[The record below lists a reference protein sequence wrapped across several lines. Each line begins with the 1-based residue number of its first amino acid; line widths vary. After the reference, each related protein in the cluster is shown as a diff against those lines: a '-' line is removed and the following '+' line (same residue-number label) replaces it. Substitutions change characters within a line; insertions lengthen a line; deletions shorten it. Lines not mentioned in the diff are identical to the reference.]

1 MSAKSDNTFFKQ
13 WGVLG
18 LALML
23 LCGAVI
29 HNLYNGYRDTE
40 TIEQQRLGT
49 QARIVS
55 ENIADEMKIT
65 DRVLRA
71 IRAELGFIPAQ
82 RWNTVVDAGRLKQ
95 LEDVIPG
102 VRTFL
107 GVDRNGQVRFSS
119 RRELV
124 GTNVAYREYFKKA
137 QDNATDDILFVSPPF
152 KTVLGIWGIP
162 LIRTLTGSDGKFNGI
177 VVATLDPA
185 NFTTLLSTVNYSRD
199 MITAIIHGDGLLFSM
214 APEWKELSGKNL
226 SLPGTLFSDH
236 MASGKLENLFSGLF
250 HATGDQRMLA
260 FRTVRVEGLN
270 TDRPIIVAA
279 ARKQSDIFSGWRAH
293 LRNQLLV
300 LVSICLLSSFALIR
314 YQQIKRIQQQQAA
327 AANAKLRKLTHGIE
341 NSASAV
347 LITDLE
353 GTIEYV
359 NRKFCQLTGYS
370 AEEAIG
376 GNPRI
381 LKSDATPREVFDN
394 LWRTILSGSEWRGEL
409 LNRRKNGEL
418 YWSITSIS
426 PLRDELGHVTHFI
439 ANVEDIN
446 DRKNAEATIEHLAYY
461 DPLTDL
467 PNRRM
472 LQDRLEMALR
482 RSRRQSNGMALLY
495 LDLDGFKHVND
506 NLGHPAGD
514 RLLKEMATRFT
525 SLLRDDDLV
534 CRLGGDEFAVILH
547 DLHNDED
554 AVVVAH
560 KLLEEAA
567 LPLSLENSEV
577 VVTASIGI
585 ALFPKDGDDVRT
597 LEKNADIALYHAKGE
612 GKNTFS
618 FFDEELNSASRNRI
632 ELEQRLRRVLERNEL
647 LVLYQPKVDL
657 NSGKVVGV
665 EALVRW
671 NSPDFGMVSPLRF
684 IPLAEETRMII
695 PIGEWV
701 LETACRQQV
710 LWQEQGLPLSMAVNL
725 SSVQF
730 KSVTLI
736 ERITAILDKTGMQSG
751 MLELELTESTLV
763 GKPDE
768 ATWVLE
774 QIRSLGCGIAIDD
787 FGTGYSSL
795 SYLKK
800 FPVTILKIDRTFVRD
815 LARNSGDRAIAQSVV
830 ALANNLD
837 MLTVAEG
844 VEQLDQLAI
853 LRELG
858 CTFVQGFLYSRP
870 VPAEELPQVVR
881 SINEGLAPS

>member
-1 MSAKSDNTFFKQ
+1 MKQ
-13 WGVLG
+13 WGVLI
-18 LALML
+18 LALL
-23 LCGAVI
+23 LLAGAVV
-29 HNLYNGYRDTE
+29 HNLYNGYLNTE
-40 TIEQQRLGT
+40 AIEQQRLAT
-49 QARIVS
+49 QARIVA
-55 ENIADEMKIT
+55 ENIAGEIKVT
-65 DRVLRA
+65 DRVLKT
-71 IRAELGFIPAQ
+71 IRAELDAVPAD
-82 RWNTVVDAGRLKQ
+82 RWHRTVDSSRLKQ

-102 VRTFL
+102 IRTFL
-107 GVDRNGQVRFSS
+107 GVDKNGQIRFSS

-124 GTNVAYREYFKKA
+124 GTNVGYRDYFKKA
-137 QDNATDDILFVSPPF
+137 RDHASSDVLFVAPPF
-152 KTVLGIWGIP
+152 QTVLGVWGMP
-162 LIRTLTGSDGKFNGI
+162 LVRTVTVPSGGFNGI

-185 NFTTLLSTVNYSRD
+185 YFTSLLGTVNYSRD
-199 MITAIIHGDGLLFSM
+199 MMTTIIHGNGLLFTM
-214 APEWKELSGKNL
+214 VPEWKELSGKNL
-226 SLPGTLFSDH
+226 ALPGTMFSRHVAAGKQESLF
-236 MASGKLENLFSGLF
+236 NGLF
-250 HATGDQRMLA
+250 HATGDQRMVAL
-260 FRTVRVEGLN
+260 RTVQYDGLI
-270 TDRPIIVAA
+270 TDMPIMVAA
-279 ARKQSDIFSGWRAH
+279 GRKQSDIFSGWWAH

-300 LVSICLLSSFALIR
+300 LATICVLSSLALLR
-314 YQQIKRIQQQQAA
+314 YQQNKRLQLQQAA
-327 AANAKLRKLTHGIE
+327 AANDKLRKLTHGIE

-347 LITDLE
+347 MITNID

-370 AEEAIG
+370 VEEAIG
-376 GNPRI
+376 SNPRI
-381 LKSDATPREVFDN
+381 LKSDSTPHEVFEN

-418 YWSITSIS
+418 YWSIASIS
-426 PLRDELGHVTHFI
+426 PLRDESGQITHFI

-472 LQDRLEMALR
+472 LQDRLELALR
-482 RSRRQSNGMALLY
+482 RSRRQGNAMALLY

-514 RLLKEMATRFT
+514 RLLREMATRFT

-567 LPLSLENSEV
+567 LPLSLENTEV

-585 ALFPKDGDDVRT
+585 ALFPKDGDDVKT
-597 LEKNADIALYHAKGE
+597 IEKNADIALYHAKGE

-632 ELEQRLRRVLERNEL
+632 ELEQRLRRVLERDEL
-647 LVLYQPKVDL
+647 RVLYQPKIDL

-671 NSPDFGMVSPLRF
+671 NSPEFGMVSPLRF

-710 LWQEQGLPLSMAVNL
+710 AWQEQGLPLSMAVNL

-730 KSVTLI
+730 TSPSLI
-736 ERITAILDKTGMQSG
+736 ERITAILDKTGMRSDQ
-751 MLELELTESTLV
+751 LELELTESALV
-763 GKPDE
+763 EKPDE
-768 ATWVLE
+768 ATWILE
-774 QIRSLGCGIAIDD
+774 QLRSLGCGIAIDD

-795 SYLKK
+795 SYLKN

-815 LARNSGDRAIAQSVV
+815 LAHNSGDRAIAQSVV
-830 ALANNLD
+830 ALAGNLD
-837 MLTVAEG
+837 MRTVAEG
-844 VEQLDQLAI
+844 VEQQEQLDI

-858 CTFVQGFLYSRP
+858 CSFVQGFLYSRP
-870 VPAEELPQVVR
+870 VPAEELPQIVCR
-881 SINEGLAPS
+881 ING